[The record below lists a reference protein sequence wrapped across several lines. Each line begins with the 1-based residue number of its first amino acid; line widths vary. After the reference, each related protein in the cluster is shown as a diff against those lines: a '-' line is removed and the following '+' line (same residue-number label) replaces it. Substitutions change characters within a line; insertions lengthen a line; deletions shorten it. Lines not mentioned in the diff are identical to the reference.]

1 MKRFLKTAA
10 VALTASLASLT
21 GAQAQGIDDPG
32 RADYFA
38 GLEGRTVAFVPLGM
52 GFDLTEGW
60 AAIMRRQAEE
70 LGMTFVLR
78 DANWS
83 SDTGAQ
89 AITSL
94 ISEQPDVMVVHNPDV
109 QSYARLLRRAEQAG
123 IKVIQINMRSAYQ
136 SEAYVGADWVGIGE
150 ESARAAVA
158 QCGEGT
164 SGKIQIVQGV
174 LTAAASAYTIQGVM
188 NVLNEHPEI
197 EVVSSQAGNWDATTA
212 HNITATVLQQHP
224 DLCASIGFWDVMDT
238 GTAAALREAGRED
251 VYLITSGGG
260 AQMACDN
267 VASGLFD
274 YVVSYDVPQQ
284 GSDLNLLIRAM
295 IQQGSD
301 AGDNQVQIYSTTTT
315 ITQETL
321 REGMCWNLEDL
332 R

>member
-1 MKRFLKTAA
+1 MKKLITVAA
-10 VALTASLASLT
+10 MTLATSVASITDAA
-21 GAQAQGIDDPG
+21 AQGIDDPG

-38 GLEGRTVAFVPLGM
+38 GLEGRTVAFVPVGM

-60 AAIMRRQAEE
+60 AAVMRRQAEQ
-70 LGMTFVLR
+70 LGMNFVIR

-94 ISEQPDVMVVHNPDV
+94 ISERPDVIVVHNPDV

-136 SEAYVGADWVGIGE
+136 TDAYLGADWVGIGE

-158 QCGEGT
+158 QCGEDT

-197 EVVSSQAGNWDATTA
+197 KVVSSQAGNWDATTA

-251 VYLITSGGG
+251 VFLVTSGGG
-260 AQMACDN
+260 GQVACDH
-267 VASGLFD
+267 VAEGLFD

-295 IQQGSD
+295 IQQD
-301 AGDNQVQIYSTTTT
+301 AAAGENRVQIYSTTHA
-315 ITQETL
+315 ITPENL
-321 REGMCWNLEDL
+321 SPGACWNLEDL